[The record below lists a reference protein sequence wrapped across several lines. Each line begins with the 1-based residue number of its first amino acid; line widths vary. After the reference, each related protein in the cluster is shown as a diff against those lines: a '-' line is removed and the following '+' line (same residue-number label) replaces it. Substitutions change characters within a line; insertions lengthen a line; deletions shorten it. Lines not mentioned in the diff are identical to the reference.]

1 MWTKAELAKLTVEQQ
16 EVLARFELSITR
28 QRQKLLEEARGYRG
42 SFLRNVGIAALIG
55 IPLGAIFIFVFSHL
69 GSTATLYASYVL
81 DGLIIVN
88 VLICVHTAR
97 INQRL
102 DALLKLLDFDHKSKD
117 DSHNSKAGK
126 AG

>member
-28 QRQKLLEEARGYRG
+28 QRQKLLEEARGCRG

-102 DALLKLLDFDHKSKD
+102 DALLKLLDFDHQRQNGNDSSKR
-117 DSHNSKAGK
+117 KAD
-126 AG
+126 